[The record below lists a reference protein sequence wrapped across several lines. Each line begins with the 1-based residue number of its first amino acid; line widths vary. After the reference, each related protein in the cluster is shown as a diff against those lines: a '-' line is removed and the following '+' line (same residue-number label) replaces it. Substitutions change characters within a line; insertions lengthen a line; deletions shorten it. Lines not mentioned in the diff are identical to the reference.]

1 MGHFEAMT
9 RLRSYLARLG
19 VAATVALGVVFSAPI
34 ASPATAPLTPDQVRA
49 IVRDYLISNPTIIEE
64 AMAALERK
72 RAAERRVKIER
83 DPRRFVTGPANAKIT
98 IVEFFDY
105 RCPYC
110 HAARDWTAAKMKA
123 RKDVRWVFVE
133 FPILGPN
140 SLEASRAAI
149 ASMKQGRYLP
159 FHHALMVSK
168 SELNS
173 KDIDAIA
180 KSVGIDVA
188 RMRRDMNDPNI
199 MALLQA
205 DHDLAAAEKIDG
217 TPAYMINGTWYR
229 GFAPDDMDKALRNLK
244 V

>member
-1 MGHFEAMT
+1 MT
-9 RLRSYLARLG
+9 LFKSSLARMA
-19 VAATVALGVVFSAPI
+19 VAAAVALGVVFTAPV
-34 ASPATAPLTPDQVRA
+34 AAPATAPLTPDQVRA
-49 IVRDYLISNPTIIEE
+49 IVREYLVSNPTVIEE

-110 HAARDWTAAKMKA
+110 HAAHDWVAAKMKA
-123 RKDVRWVFVE
+123 RKDVRWVMVE

-140 SLEASRAAI
+140 SLEASRAAV

-159 FHHALMVSK
+159 FHRALMISK
-168 SELNS
+168 SQLAS

-180 KSVGIDVA
+180 KSVGLDVA
-188 RMRRDMNDPNI
+188 RLRRDMNDPNI

-205 DHDLAAAEKIDG
+205 DQELAAAEKIDG
-217 TPAYMINGTWYR
+217 TPAFMINGVWYR
-229 GFAPDDMDKALRNLK
+229 GFAPANMDRALRELK
-244 V
+244 I

>member
-1 MGHFEAMT
+1 MKRFS
-9 RLRSYLARLG
+9 SYLAR
-19 VAATVALGVVFSAPI
+19 AAMAAAIALGVVFTAPI

-49 IVRDYLISNPTIIEE
+49 IVREYLISNPSVLEE
-64 AMAALERK
+64 AQAALERK
-72 RAAERRVKIER
+72 KAAERRAKIER
-83 DPRRFVTGPANAKIT
+83 DPRRFVTGPANAKVT

-110 HAARDWTAAKMKA
+110 HAAHDWVAAKMKA
-123 RKDVRWVFVE
+123 RKDVRWVMVE

-140 SLEASRAAI
+140 SLEASRAAM
-149 ASMKQGRYLP
+149 ASIKQGRYLP
-159 FHHALMVSK
+159 FHRALMISK
-168 SELNS
+168 SELSS

-180 KSVGIDVA
+180 KSVGLDVA
-188 RMRRDMNDPNI
+188 RLRRDMNDPNI

-217 TPAYMINGTWYR
+217 TPAFMINGTWYR